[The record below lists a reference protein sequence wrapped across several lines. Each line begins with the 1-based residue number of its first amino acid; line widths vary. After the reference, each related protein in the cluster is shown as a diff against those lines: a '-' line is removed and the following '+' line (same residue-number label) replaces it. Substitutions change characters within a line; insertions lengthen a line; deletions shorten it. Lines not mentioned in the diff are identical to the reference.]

1 MPHYQVIARKWRPA
15 LFDEIVGQGHVT
27 RTLKNAVSSG
37 RIAHAYLFS
46 GPRGVGKTTA
56 ARILAKCLNCANGPT
71 VAPCNSCDSCRT
83 IAAGGAVDVFEID
96 GASNNSVESVRELRE
111 GVRYVP
117 TQGKYRVYI
126 IDEVHM
132 LTTPAF
138 NALLKT
144 LEEPPPHVVFIFAT
158 TEIHKIPLTI
168 VSRCQRF
175 DFKRIPFK
183 EIYERLRRI
192 VTEEGIRFEEDAL
205 YTLSREA
212 DGSLRDGQSLL
223 EQVAAFGA
231 GDVSSAHV
239 IEALGLM
246 DRTIIYGLVEALV
259 EKDASRCLNIVEKI
273 HDFGYDL
280 KRGCADLLEN
290 LRDLAVVKV
299 AGDSSTLN
307 LPDTE
312 IERLKALASK
322 AGVERL
328 MMLFGVISKG
338 YEEVARSFSPRHTF
352 EMALLRAAHLE
363 EAAPVDEILDR
374 LKELRKGV
382 AASAAPIPASSARGQ
397 MPSGQAARF
406 GMTAPVDRAAKEETR
421 AAAKAVGI
429 QEVRQKTEMA
439 ATVGET
445 VPGVRAEGFLDY
457 VTAKD
462 PACAESLQ
470 GASVS
475 ESDAVVEIAV
485 VQGKANFL
493 VNVKKTAL
501 DALAAEYFGRRVSV
515 AIKQASAPVSAA
527 SAYTAPTTSTVSAM
541 NGGARQGVDPV
552 VGDALRILG
561 GKLIEGSR
569 RGNG

>member
-1 MPHYQVIARKWRPA
+1 MAHYQVIARKWRPA

-27 RTLKNAVSSG
+27 RTLKNAIASG

-71 VAPCNSCDSCRT
+71 VTPCNSCDSCKA
-83 IAAGGAVDVFEID
+83 IAAGNAIDVFEID

-111 GVRYVP
+111 AVRYVP
-117 TQGKYRVYI
+117 SQGKYRVYI

-183 EIYERLRRI
+183 EIYLRLRTI
-192 VTEEGIRFEEDAL
+192 VTEEGIKFEDDAL

-239 IEALGLM
+239 TEALGLM
-246 DRTIIYGLVEALV
+246 DRTIIYGLAEALT
-259 EKDASRCLNIVEKI
+259 ERDGARCLNIVEKI
-273 HDFGYDL
+273 YGFGYDL

-290 LRDLAVVKV
+290 LRDLAVVKIT
-299 AGDSSTLN
+299 GDSATLN
-307 LPDTE
+307 LPDAE
-312 IERLKALASK
+312 IDRLKTLASK

-328 MMLFGVISKG
+328 MMLFSVMSKG
-338 YEEVARSFSPRHTF
+338 YEEVARSFSPRHSF

-363 EAAPVDEILDR
+363 DAAPVGEILDR
-374 LKELRKGV
+374 LNELKRGV
-382 AASAAPIPASSARGQ
+382 VSSSVP
-397 MPSGQAARF
+397 PSGGQAARSNPSVAIA
-406 GMTAPVDRAAKEETR
+406 GAP
-421 AAAKAVGI
+421 KAVSFQQAQHKPESAGA
-429 QEVRQKTEMA
+429 VQKSGRE
-439 ATVGET
+439 
-445 VPGVRAEGFLDY
+445 AEGFLEF

-462 PACAESLQ
+462 PACVESLR
-470 GASVS
+470 GAAAVES
-475 ESDAVVEIAV
+475 EGGVEITV
-485 VQGKANFL
+485 IQGKANFL
-493 VNVKKTAL
+493 ENVKKTVL
-501 DALAAEYFGRRVSV
+501 DALAAEYFGRRMRVV
-515 AIKQASAPVSAA
+515 IKHSALPNGIISPVSA
-527 SAYTAPTTSTVSAM
+527 P
-541 NGGARQGVDPV
+541 NGRGQQEVGPV
-552 VGDALRILG
+552 VGDALRIFG
-561 GKLIEGSR
+561 GKLIEGRR
-569 RGNG
+569 RGNV

>member
-1 MPHYQVIARKWRPA
+1 MAHYQVIARKWRPA

-27 RTLKNAVSSG
+27 RTLKNAILSG

-56 ARILAKCLNCANGPT
+56 ARILAKCLNCADNSSGPAVT
-71 VAPCNSCDSCRT
+71 PCNSCDSCKA
-83 IAAGGAVDVFEID
+83 IAAGGAIDVFEID
-96 GASNNSVESVRELRE
+96 GASNNSVDSVRELRE

-117 TQGKYRVYI
+117 SQGKYRVYI

-132 LTTPAF
+132 LTTQAF

-192 VTEEGIRFEEDAL
+192 VAEEGIKFEEEAL

-239 IEALGLM
+239 TEALGLM
-246 DRTIIYGLVEALV
+246 DRTIVYGLAEALV
-259 EKDASRCLNIVEKI
+259 ERDGARCLNIVEKI
-273 HDFGYDL
+273 YDFGYDL

-328 MMLFGVISKG
+328 MMLFSVMSKG
-338 YEEVARSFSPRHTF
+338 YEEVARSFSPRHSF

-363 EAAPVDEILDR
+363 EAAPVGEILDR
-374 LKELRKGV
+374 LSELKRGV
-382 AASAAPIPASSARGQ
+382 VSAAAAPTSA
-397 MPSGQAARF
+397 GQAARSKASVAIAE
-406 GMTAPVDRAAKEETR
+406 AP
-421 AAAKAVGI
+421 KAVSLQQAREKPESTG
-429 QEVRQKTEMA
+429 TEQQP
-439 ATVGET
+439 VSGE
-445 VPGVRAEGFLDY
+445 GAGGFLKF

-470 GASVS
+470 GAVVS
-475 ESDAVVEIAV
+475 ESEDGVDITVIH
-485 VQGKANFL
+485 GKANFL
-493 VNVKKTAL
+493 ENVKKTVL
-501 DALAAEYFGRRVSV
+501 DTLAAEYFGRRMSV
-515 AIKQASAPVSAA
+515 AIKQSSAPNGRTRHEIDPSQLQA
-527 SAYTAPTTSTVSAM
+527 SPRMPLSGAPEDS
-541 NGGARQGVDPV
+541 V

-561 GKLIEGSR
+561 GKLIEGRR
-569 RGNG
+569 RGNV

>member
-56 ARILAKCLNCANGPT
+56 ARILAKCLNCVSGPT
-71 VAPCNSCDSCRT
+71 VTPCNSCDSCKA
-83 IAAGGAVDVFEID
+83 IAAGNAVDVFEID

-117 TQGKYRVYI
+117 SQGHYRVYI

-183 EIYERLRRI
+183 EICERLRRI
-192 VTEEGIRFEEDAL
+192 VTEEGIKFEEEAL
-205 YTLSREA
+205 YALSREA

-231 GDVSSAHV
+231 GDVTEAHV
-239 IEALGLM
+239 TEALGLM
-246 DRTIIYGLVEALV
+246 DKTIVYGLLEALV
-259 EKDASRCLNIVEKI
+259 ERDGGRCLNIVEKI

-299 AGDSSTLN
+299 AEDSSTLN

-312 IERLKALASK
+312 IERLKTLASK

-328 MMLFGVISKG
+328 MMLFSVMSKG
-338 YEEVARSFSPRHTF
+338 YEEVARSFSPRHSF

-363 EAAPVDEILDR
+363 EAAPVNEILDR
-374 LKELRKGV
+374 LKELKRGV
-382 AASAAPIPASSARGQ
+382 VSQSPAP
-397 MPSGQAARF
+397 MPSAHAARSSVP
-406 GMTAPVDRAAKEETR
+406 GAPSPVNATADAAI
-421 AAAKAVGI
+421 KAVGR
-429 QEVRQKTEMA
+429 QESRQKPETAM
-439 ATVGET
+439 TVKET
-445 VPGVRAEGFLDY
+445 VSGAGADGFVEF

-470 GASVS
+470 GAAIS
-475 ESDAVVEIAV
+475 ESDGCVEIAV
-485 VQGKANFL
+485 IQGKANFL
-493 VNVKKTAL
+493 VNVKKAGL
-501 DALAAEYFGRRVSV
+501 EALAAEYFGRRMRVV
-515 AIKQASAPVSAA
+515 IKQSSLPVSAPA
-527 SAYTAPTTSTVSAM
+527 STPGAPD
-541 NGGARQGVDPV
+541 GRARQGGDPV
-552 VGDALRILG
+552 DSKVGDALRILG
-561 GKLIEGSR
+561 GKLIEGR
-569 RGNG
+569 RGGNV